1 MMEILKLNLDGTY
14 SRDYLTELADWCTSP
29 EEEKLLVGDWNGDGL
44 TDLLCHH
51 QTGHM
56 KALINQAGQNL
67 RNVKLAIF
75 ENDRRKNPKLD
86 LLKISTAV

>member
-1 MMEILKLNLDGTY
+1 MSIGRMEILTINLDGTE
-14 SRDYLTELADWCTSP
+14 SREELTEPSDWCTSP

-56 KALINQAGQNL
+56 RALINQAGPLYQ
-67 RNVKLAIF
+67 AS
-75 ENDRRKNPKLD
+75 LD
-86 LLKISTAV
+86 YHHSIIREH